1 MSNSNHLVLLQIAQL
16 IALSDGSISSAEEA
30 MILELPQRLGL
41 DTTGIASKQH
51 NLDLASLGRSL
62 KEHGD
67 RCLAARIACLVA
79 GVSRNPG
86 DQSDINADERA
97 SYRQLTNTLNLS
109 EEELAE
115 IEWSAKD
122 ELKKGKTLLQLLGDA
137 LFGAGSWPDPSLMG
151 PEIPGL

>member
-1 MSNSNHLVLLQIAQL
+1 MSNNSHLILLQIAQL

-30 MILELPQRLGL
+30 LIFELPQRLGL
-41 DTTGIASKQH
+41 DTTGIVSKNN
-51 NLDLASLGRSL
+51 NLELATLGRSL
-62 KEHGD
+62 HEHGD

-86 DQSDINADERA
+86 DQSDINADERS
-97 SYRQLTNTLNLS
+97 SYRELTNTLNLS

-115 IEWSAKD
+115 IEWSAKN
-122 ELKKGKTLLQLLGDA
+122 ELKQGKTLLQLIGDA
-137 LFGAGSWPDPSLMG
+137 LIGSGHWPDPALMG

>member
-1 MSNSNHLVLLQIAQL
+1 MSNHNHQVLLQIAQL
-16 IALSDGSISSAEEA
+16 IALSDGSISSEEEA

-41 DTTGIASKQH
+41 DSSGIASTQ
-51 NLDLASLGRSL
+51 NTLELVTLGRSL
-62 KEHGD
+62 QDHGD

-86 DQSDINADERA
+86 DLSDINTDERA
-97 SYRQLTNTLNLS
+97 SYRDLTNTLNLS

-115 IEWSAKD
+115 IEWSAQE
-122 ELKKGKTLLQLLGDA
+122 ELKQGKSLLQLIGDA
-137 LFGAGSWPDPSLMG
+137 LFGTGSWPDPSLMG

>member
-1 MSNSNHLVLLQIAQL
+1 MSKDSHFILMQIAQL

-41 DTTGIASKQH
+41 DATGITSEPNNH
-51 NLDLASLGRSL
+51 DLATLGSSL
-62 KEHGD
+62 KDHGD

-79 GVSRNPG
+79 GASRNPG
-86 DQSDINADERA
+86 DQTDINADERA
-97 SYRQLTNTLNLS
+97 SYRQLTNALNLS

-122 ELKKGKTLLQLLGDA
+122 ELKQGKTLLQLLGDA
-137 LFGAGSWPDPSLMG
+137 LFGSGRWPDPALMG